1 MYSNYG
7 LQFQQQP
14 QGLNLS
20 GNPMGLSASASDL
33 FPAMSQYGLAQ
44 GAPVGEFG
52 GYTGLPEIA
61 QTQAAGIGTGGP
73 DFWSMKGVL
82 GGKNADGSVD
92 MGWGG
97 MALGAAQG
105 LGNAY
110 MAMKQYGL
118 AKQSLAENKRQFQL
132 NYDAQKTTTN
142 SALEDRQRARVA
154 SNAGAYQSVGDYMD
168 KNGIR

>member
-1 MYSNYG
+1 MTSKYG

-20 GNPMGLSASASDL
+20 GNPMGLRASASDL

-61 QTQAAGIGTGGP
+61 QAQAAPVDNSI
-73 DFWSMKGVL
+73 FSNFL
-82 GGKNADGSVD
+82 GKKNADGTAD
-92 MGWGG
+92 LGWGG

-118 AKQSLAENKRQFQL
+118 AKDSLAENKRQFQL

-154 SNAGAYQSVGDYMD
+154 SNAGAYQSVGDYMAR
-168 KNGIR
+168 NGIK

>member
-1 MYSNYG
+1 MYSNYATDPLG
-7 LQFQQQP
+7 TGTYGMNQDWLSLGNYGNPFITQSQGQPFSYQQP
-14 QGLNLS
+14 TVPKAPMAFDQQAGSGGGFTDGLFDN
-20 GNPMGLSASASDL
+20 
-33 FPAMSQYGLAQ
+33 F
-44 GAPVGEFG
+44 
-52 GYTGLPEIA
+52 
-61 QTQAAGIGTGGP
+61 
-73 DFWSMKGVL
+73 L
-82 GGKNADGSVD
+82 GKKNADGSVD

-118 AKQSLAENKRQFQL
+118 AKDSLAESKRQFQL
-132 NYDAQKTTTN
+132 NYDAQKSATN

>member
-7 LQFQQQP
+7 LQLQQQP

-33 FPAMSQYGLAQ
+33 FPAMSQYGLAR

-52 GYTGLPEIA
+52 GYTGLPEIVQA
-61 QTQAAGIGTGGP
+61 QAAP
-73 DFWSMKGVL
+73 VDKGLFSNFL
-82 GGKNADGSVD
+82 GRKNTDGSMD

-142 SALEDRQRARVA
+142 TALEDRQRARVA
-154 SNAGAYQSVGDYMD
+154 SNAGAYKSVGDYM
-168 KNGIR
+168 NEHGIK

>member
-1 MYSNYG
+1 MYSNYATDPLG
-7 LQFQQQP
+7 T
-14 QGLNLS
+14 GTYGMNADYLS
-20 GNPMGLSASASDL
+20 LGNYGNPLITQNQAQPFSFQAPTPAVPQAPMSYDQQAGSGGGFMGGL
-33 FPAMSQYGLAQ
+33 FDN
-44 GAPVGEFG
+44 F
-52 GYTGLPEIA
+52 
-61 QTQAAGIGTGGP
+61 
-73 DFWSMKGVL
+73 L
-82 GGKNADGSVD
+82 GKKNADGSVD
-92 MGWGG
+92 QGWGG
-97 MALGAAQG
+97 VALGAAQG

-154 SNAGAYQSVGDYMD
+154 SNAGAYQSVSDYMD

>member
-1 MYSNYG
+1 MSEYG
-7 LQFQQQP
+7 LQFKQQP

-61 QTQAAGIGTGGP
+61 QAQAAPVDNSI
-73 DFWSMKGVL
+73 FSNFLSK
-82 GGKNADGSVD
+82 KNADGSVD

-97 MALGAAQG
+97 MALGAANGLMQG
-105 LGNAY
+105 Y
-110 MAMKQYGL
+110 MGMKQYGL
-118 AKQSLAENKRQFQL
+118 AKESLAESKRQFQL
-132 NYDAQKTTTN
+132 NYDAQKTLTN
-142 SALEDRQRARVA
+142 ATLEDRQRSRIAA
-154 SNAGAYQSVGDYMD
+154 NPKYESVGDYMA